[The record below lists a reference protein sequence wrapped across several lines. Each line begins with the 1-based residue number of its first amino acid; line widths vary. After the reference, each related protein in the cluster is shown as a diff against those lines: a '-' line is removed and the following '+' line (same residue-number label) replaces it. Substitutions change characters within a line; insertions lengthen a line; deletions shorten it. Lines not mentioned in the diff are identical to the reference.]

1 LRLTELCP
9 RYQGS
14 ADPEIAG
21 LTQDSRAVKPGY
33 LFAALPGTKTDGGKF
48 IADAVAAGATAVL
61 APAGTRLP
69 EGVALVPSDDP
80 RRELGAI
87 AAAFYGAQPRVIAAV
102 TGTNGKTSTAHFTRQ
117 LWQALGY
124 KAASLGTLGLQGAG
138 VGKSGAMTTPD
149 PVTLHATL
157 AEIADKGITHLAMEA
172 SSHGLDQHRL
182 DSVRVTAAGFT
193 NITRDHL
200 DYHADMDAYLGA
212 KLRLFADILAP
223 EGAAVLNADIPEFDR
238 IDSACGKRVVID
250 YGYQGHF
257 IRLVSCTPRADGQDV
272 EIEILGAPHSFHL
285 PLVGEF
291 MTMNALCALGLV
303 IADFRDD
310 GEIEE
315 AAGEL
320 VSALARLEGAPGRL
334 QLVPGHPRGAVYV
347 DYAHTPDAL
356 ENILKALRRHAQG
369 RLICV
374 MGCGGD
380 RDPGKRPL
388 MGRIAAELA
397 DLAIVTDDN
406 PRTEDAAKIRAQVM
420 EGAKGATEIG
430 DRREAIRRAVAET
443 GEGDVLVIAGKGHE
457 QGQIIGTRTEPFDD
471 ADEARQAIAIIKG
484 EQGK

>member
-1 LRLTELCP
+1 
-9 RYQGS
+9 
-14 ADPEIAG
+14 
-21 LTQDSRAVKPGY
+21 
-33 LFAALPGTKTDGGKF
+33 
-48 IADAVAAGATAVL
+48 
-61 APAGTRLP
+61 
-69 EGVALVPSDDP
+69 
-80 RRELGAI
+80 
-87 AAAFYGAQPRVIAAV
+87 
-102 TGTNGKTSTAHFTRQ
+102 
-117 LWQALGY
+117 
-124 KAASLGTLGLQGAG
+124 
-138 VGKSGAMTTPD
+138 
-149 PVTLHATL
+149 
-157 AEIADKGITHLAMEA
+157 
-172 SSHGLDQHRL
+172 
-182 DSVRVTAAGFT
+182 
-193 NITRDHL
+193 
-200 DYHADMDAYLGA
+200 
-212 KLRLFADILAP
+212 
-223 EGAAVLNADIPEFDR
+223 
-238 IDSACGKRVVID
+238 
-250 YGYQGHF
+250 
-257 IRLVSCTPRADGQDV
+257 
-272 EIEILGAPHSFHL
+272 L